1 MKKLF
6 VMLSGIFGSI
16 ISCWLGGWDTVLQTL
31 IVFMVIDWIT
41 GGILLPTLFHKSP
54 KSENGALESRAGW
67 KGLCRKSAVFLCI
80 LVAARLDLILN
91 TEYLRNAVCIGFISN
106 EALSIFENI
115 GLMGVPLPSKLIEAV
130 DVLQSKKILKEFAEK
145 LNVTKDTI
153 YKYEKNKTSIPHDI
167 IRTLCQEYHLSA
179 DYFYGSISFPD
190 FELEEK
196 AEMKKDIYRKF
207 QLLLSTLDAPDK
219 QKVLDILYIIFR

>member
-31 IVFMVIDWIT
+31 IVFMVIDWVT
-41 GGILLPTLFHKSP
+41 GGILLPILFHKSP

-80 LVAARLDLILN
+80 LVAARLDLILD

-115 GLMGVPLPSKLIEAV
+115 GLMGVPLPSKLKEAV
-130 DVLQSKKILKEFAEK
+130 DVLQSKKSFE
-145 LNVTKDTI
+145 KDT
-153 YKYEKNKTSIPHDI
+153 
-167 IRTLCQEYHLSA
+167 
-179 DYFYGSISFPD
+179 
-190 FELEEK
+190 
-196 AEMKKDIYRKF
+196 
-207 QLLLSTLDAPDK
+207 
-219 QKVLDILYIIFR
+219 